1 MCDAFERKE
10 NDFWGFKKN
19 NIYTHDT
26 AIKNGQAHNRSLKI
40 KIYMINSRNT
50 LLN

>member
-1 MCDAFERKE
+1 MCDAFERTE
-10 NDFWGFKKN
+10 NDFWELKN
-19 NIYTHDT
+19 LIYTHDT

-50 LLN
+50 FLN